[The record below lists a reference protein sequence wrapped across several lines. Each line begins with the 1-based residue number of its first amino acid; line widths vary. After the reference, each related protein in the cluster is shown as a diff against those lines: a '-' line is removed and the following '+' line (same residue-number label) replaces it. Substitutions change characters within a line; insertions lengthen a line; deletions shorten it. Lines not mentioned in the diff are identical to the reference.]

1 MKPLRASLLFLW
13 AIIFFVALSLYHQSP
28 DFFWEWSDRVD
39 TATTI
44 LMRTLALSVDG
55 FFSLFAATFA
65 LEILCI
71 FSAVRKES
79 IVAPLVRAA
88 WVAFCGIALSAWWGY
103 SLTPAGIPGGIIGEL
118 MCLMATTRGISPLL
132 FWGALCVVPYISL
145 CMSACS
151 FQRARRREI
160 GDIQGA
166 VAAEQ
171 RLEPALCVPEQPAN
185 QPTHLHREP
194 AHQPARYTLPSKAL
208 LKPEKNVRDE
218 RDERSDLD
226 KKGRLL
232 EEKLAHFGIKGK
244 VVSAVTGPVVTVFE
258 YKPAHDVKVSR
269 VLACEDDIALALQ
282 AMSVRCRAPIP
293 GKSVIGFEVAYAHR
307 KPVLLADIV
316 ENGLK
321 KELALPLA
329 LGVDIVG
336 RPLVVD
342 LRSVPHLL
350 VAGATGS
357 GKSVALSSMLVSLL
371 LSRTPEEL
379 KLILIDPKRLEFSLY
394 AAIPHLLFPHI
405 TEPGEAVSAL
415 AWLVDEMERRYEKL
429 AAVGAR
435 SLEEY
440 RARTREALP
449 YIVVCIDELAD
460 LMMTAA
466 RDVEHYLTR
475 LAQMARAAGIH
486 LIVATQRPSVD
497 VITGIIKAN
506 FPTRIAFRVVS
517 KIDSRTIL
525 DASGAEKL
533 VGKGDLLMLDSSG
546 ALTRAHGA
554 YVSTDE
560 IEAVVQAAKQWAP
573 TYIERP
579 ATRVDEGGD
588 SALMKQVEKIIL
600 ECDEVSIS
608 LIQRRLKIGYNRAAR
623 IMEEL
628 EIQGRVLTT
637 PGSKMKRVVR

>member
-1 MKPLRASLLFLW
+1 MKPVRASLLLLW
-13 AIIFFVALSLYHQSP
+13 TIIFFVALSLCQQSP
-28 DFFWEWSDRVD
+28 DAFWEWSDRID
-39 TATTI
+39 THATI
-44 LMRTLALSVDG
+44 LMRAVALYLDG
-55 FFSLFAATFA
+55 FFSLLAATFA
-65 LEILCI
+65 FEIFFI
-71 FSAVRKES
+71 FLTLRKEG
-79 IVAPLVRAA
+79 IFTPLIRALWTA
-88 WVAFCGIALSAWWGY
+88 LCGIALSAWWG
-103 SLTPAGIPGGIIGEL
+103 SSITHAGIPGGIIGESL
-118 MCLMATTRGISPLL
+118 YIITKAYPISPPL
-132 FWGALCVVPYISL
+132 FWGIFFAAPYVSIFCALYRFCFS
-145 CMSACS
+145 
-151 FQRARRREI
+151 RREAL
-160 GDIQGA
+160 A
-166 VAAEQ
+166 VQPAVSAEQ
-171 RLEPALCVPEQPAN
+171 LIEDAQQISQNKFPPSQSRDQKN
-185 QPTHLHREP
+185 
-194 AHQPARYTLPSKAL
+194 RYALPSKSL
-208 LKPEKNVRDE
+208 LKHDKNRPDE
-218 RDERSDLD
+218 SNEPSDLE

-244 VVSAVTGPVVTVFE
+244 VVSAVAGPVVTVFE

-269 VLACEDDIALALQ
+269 VLSCEDDIALALQ

-293 GKSVIGFEVAYAHR
+293 GKSVIGFEVAYAQR
-307 KPVLLADIV
+307 RQVLLADIV
-316 ENGLK
+316 EQGLK
-321 KELALPLA
+321 KGLTLPLA
-329 LGVDIVG
+329 LGVDIIG

-371 LSRTPEEL
+371 LSRAPDEL

-394 AAIPHLLFPHI
+394 AGIPHLLFPHI

-429 AAVGAR
+429 ATAGAR

-440 RARTREALP
+440 RTRTGEMLP

-486 LIVATQRPSVD
+486 LVVATQRPSVD

-517 KIDSRTIL
+517 KVDSRTIL
-525 DASGAEKL
+525 DVSGAEKL

-560 IEAVVQAAKQWAP
+560 IEAVVQATKQWAP
-573 TYIERP
+573 TYVERP
-579 ATRVDEGGD
+579 VPRADAGSD
-588 SALMKQVEKIIL
+588 STLMQQVETIIL
-600 ECDEVSIS
+600 ECDEISIS

-628 EIQGRVLTT
+628 EMQGRVLAA